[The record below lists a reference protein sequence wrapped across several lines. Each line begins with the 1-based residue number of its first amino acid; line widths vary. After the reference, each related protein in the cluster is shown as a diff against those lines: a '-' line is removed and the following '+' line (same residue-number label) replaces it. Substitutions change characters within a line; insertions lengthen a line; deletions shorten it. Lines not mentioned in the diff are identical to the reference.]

1 MHEQEGVLPVLIPR
15 EYFTLK
21 EILEDWGISESE
33 LGYVVEMG
41 QLTLSVRIYGSFTV
55 AERHDRPGRC
65 NPDFEGVVDLGRR
78 DAMRVLRKQSCEI
91 LSFGMNGQA
100 VTTPEGGANWVVYRD
115 ALLVRASERE
125 HFEETAMFVGA
136 PHANDYDRFLSFQHY
151 GKLYVFTDMQARALN
166 YLFICA
172 ITGDPEQRGV
182 HILEA
187 AGSASMKLSYLFS
200 SRQGWRDIVC
210 TVSGRRG
217 FYMLEPSLVVSMR
230 LGH

>member
-1 MHEQEGVLPVLIPR
+1 MLIPR
-15 EYFTLK
+15 EYFTLT
-21 EILEDWGISESE
+21 EVLEDWGISESE

-41 QLTLSVRIYGSFTV
+41 QLTLSVRIYGCFTI
-55 AERHDRPGRC
+55 AERQDRPGRC

-78 DAMRVLRKQSCEI
+78 DAMRILRKQACEVT
-91 LSFGMNGQA
+91 SFVLNGGA
-100 VTTPEGGANWVVYRD
+100 VTTPEGSANWVVYRD

-125 HFEETAMFVGA
+125 HFEETTMIVGA
-136 PHANDYDRFLSFQHY
+136 PHANDYDRFLSFLHD
-151 GKLYVFTDMQARALN
+151 GKLCVFTDMQARALN

-172 ITGDPEQRGV
+172 ITGDPEQRGAR
-182 HILEA
+182 ILEA

-210 TVSGRRG
+210 AVSGRRG
-217 FYMLEPSLVVSMR
+217 YYMLEPSVVVSMR